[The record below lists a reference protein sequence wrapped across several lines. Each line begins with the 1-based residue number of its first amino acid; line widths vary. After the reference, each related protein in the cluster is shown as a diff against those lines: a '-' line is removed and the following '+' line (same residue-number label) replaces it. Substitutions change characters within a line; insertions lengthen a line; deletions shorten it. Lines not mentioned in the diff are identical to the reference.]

1 MLLRSAIHA
10 CLICTQEFIITICQS
25 LQNLRRRTRTRETHA
40 VVRVESKVH
49 DRPFDYQRLLTNI
62 VYRTTV
68 DTSNS

>member
-1 MLLRSAIHA
+1 MLLRSAIYA

-40 VVRVESKVH
+40 VVESKVH